1 MPRRAVPPPP
11 GGRRRRAGAAK
22 RKAPNVP
29 NRARMEGSSRGRQS
43 KGGGID
49 LPKFASEVS
58 RNYARGVAQVGREID
73 KHVPSRQASS
83 GIGGAV
89 RTGPAS
95 KEYLRRAL
103 GGK

>member
-11 GGRRRRAGAAK
+11 GGRKRRANAGK
-22 RKAPNVP
+22 RKAPNLP
-29 NRARMEGSSRGRQS
+29 NRARMEGPSRGRKS
-43 KGGGID
+43 GGGID

-58 RNYARGVAQVGREID
+58 RNYARGVAEVGRQLD
-73 KHVPSRQASS
+73 KHIPSRPA
-83 GIGGAV
+83 GRHIGGAV